1 MGPTF
6 GSTSETFDTDGVPD
20 GVPSPSSN
28 VAKLDSAMHT
38 IATPAIWLTFVV
50 VVVVA
55 LIIDFAVLRHKG
67 AQRVSVRAAL
77 HWSIAWIVLALVFNA
92 GLWAWTDMH
101 LGRDMANTVALEFLA
116 GYLIE
121 KTLAV
126 DNMFVFLMLFNY
138 FAVPAE
144 QQRRVLMIGVL
155 GAIILRTLMI
165 LAGAALIAKAHW
177 ILYLFGIFLL
187 LTGINMLRAAGEE
200 PDIINNPIL
209 RWIQRH
215 LPVAPDYHGDA
226 LHVRL
231 KGRWYVTPL
240 FVVVMFVA
248 VADVIF
254 AVDSIP
260 AVFAITM
267 DPFLVITSN
276 VLAVLGLRALYFLL
290 AGMADRFHLLAY
302 GLAVV
307 LIFIGIKMLIS
318 GFYAIP
324 VAVALV
330 VVAVLVG
337 ASMVAS
343 VMIKPRQD

>member
-1 MGPTF
+1 
-6 GSTSETFDTDGVPD
+6 
-20 GVPSPSSN
+20 
-28 VAKLDSAMHT
+28 MHS
-38 IATPAIWLTFVV
+38 IATPAIWVAFTLL
-50 VVVVA
+50 VVVA
-55 LIIDFAVLRHKG
+55 LIIDFAVLRHRG

-77 HWSIAWIVLALVFNA
+77 HWSIAWIAFALAFNVVLWV
-92 GLWAWTDMH
+92 WADAQ
-101 LGRDMANTVALEFLA
+101 LGREMANQAALEFLA

-126 DNMFVFLMLFNY
+126 DNMFVFLLLFNY

-165 LAGAALIAKAHW
+165 LAGAVLLARAHW
-177 ILYLFGIFLL
+177 ILYLFGVFLV

-209 RWIQRH
+209 RWIQGH
-215 LPVAPDYHGDA
+215 LPVIADYHGDA
-226 LHVRL
+226 LQVRID
-231 KGRWYVTPL
+231 GRRYVTPL

-260 AVFAITM
+260 AVFAITT

-290 AGMADRFHLLAY
+290 AGMADRFHLLGY

-307 LIFIGIKMLIS
+307 LIFIGAKMLVS
-318 GFYAIP
+318 GFYEVP
-324 VAVALV
+324 VVIALSVVALLV
-330 VVAVLVG
+330 VS
-337 ASMVAS
+337 SMVAS
-343 VMIKPRQD
+343 VLINPRQD

>member
-1 MGPTF
+1 
-6 GSTSETFDTDGVPD
+6 
-20 GVPSPSSN
+20 
-28 VAKLDSAMHT
+28 MHS
-38 IATPAIWLTFVV
+38 IATPAIWLAFTVL
-50 VVVVA
+50 VVVA
-55 LIIDFAVLRHKG
+55 LIIDFAVLRHRG

-77 HWSIAWIVLALVFNA
+77 HWSIAWIVLALLFNA
-92 GLWAWTDMH
+92 ALWAWVDVE
-101 LGRDMANTVALEFLA
+101 LGREMANQAALKFLA

-155 GAIILRTLMI
+155 GAIVLRTLMI
-165 LAGAALIAKAHW
+165 LAGAALLAQAHW
-177 ILYLFGIFLL
+177 ILYLFGVFLL
-187 LTGINMLRAAGEE
+187 FTGINMLRAAGEQ
-200 PDIINNPIL
+200 PDIVNNPML
-209 RWIQRH
+209 RWIQQH
-215 LPVAPDYHGDA
+215 LPVAPGYHGDA
-226 LHVRL
+226 LQVRID
-231 KGRWYVTPL
+231 GRRYVTPL

-260 AVFAITM
+260 AVFAITT

-290 AGMADRFHLLAY
+290 AGMADRFHLLGY
-302 GLAVV
+302 GLAAV
-307 LIFIGIKMLIS
+307 LIFIGVKMLVS
-318 GFYAIP
+318 GFYEVP
-324 VAVALV
+324 VAIALSVVAL
-330 VVAVLVG
+330 LVG

-343 VMIKPRQD
+343 VLIAPRHD